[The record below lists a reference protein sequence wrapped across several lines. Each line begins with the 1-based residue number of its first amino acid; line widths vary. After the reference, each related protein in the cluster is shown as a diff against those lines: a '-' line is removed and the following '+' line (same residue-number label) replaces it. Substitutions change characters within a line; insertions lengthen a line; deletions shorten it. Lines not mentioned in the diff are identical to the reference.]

1 MQIRHNPTV
10 QETICEQ
17 TLANGLKVHLIPKPG
32 FAKTEVAL
40 SVAYGAVDRD
50 VFLSDEP
57 EVITFPDGIA
67 HFLEHMLFESESE
80 NISQQF
86 SAVGANVNAY
96 TSSTRTSFFFS
107 TTNGIQEPLTM
118 LLNLVF
124 FPNFSSELIDKE
136 RQIITK
142 EMRMYYDDLDQ
153 MIFDDTMKALYK
165 SHPITV
171 DIAGTEASIAIIDE
185 KWLKRAYDTFYHP
198 ENIHLVIV
206 GDIDPQTVIQHIEN
220 HRFMNLT
227 RFNRLKSRV
236 NHQEDIAVQKKQ
248 VSVLKDVNTDMLMF
262 GIKLDKTKDTSAFEN
277 DLFEI
282 KLTFLFDIVFGKTSD
297 IYRQLMDKHLI
308 NDTFEFSVT
317 SEKDFGYVLLFT
329 ESKKPI
335 ATKKAILDLLSHL
348 EEHFTDEFR
357 FLLAKKKMLGN
368 FIQSFDHISSLTGFL
383 TEYVMSGVDVFQLF
397 FAVNDITFLEVKAN
411 IPKITD
417 DTCTVVHYHR

>member
-1 MQIRHNPTV
+1 
-10 QETICEQ
+10 
-17 TLANGLKVHLIPKPG
+17 
-32 FAKTEVAL
+32 
-40 SVAYGAVDRD
+40 
-50 VFLSDEP
+50 
-57 EVITFPDGIA
+57 
-67 HFLEHMLFESESE
+67 
-80 NISQQF
+80 
-86 SAVGANVNAY
+86 
-96 TSSTRTSFFFS
+96 
-107 TTNGIQEPLTM
+107 
-118 LLNLVF
+118 
-124 FPNFSSELIDKE
+124 
-136 RQIITK
+136 
-142 EMRMYYDDLDQ
+142 
-153 MIFDDTMKALYK
+153 
-165 SHPITV
+165 
-171 DIAGTEASIAIIDE
+171 
-185 KWLKRAYDTFYHP
+185 
-198 ENIHLVIV
+198 VIV
-206 GDIDPQTVIQHIEN
+206 GDIDPQTVIKHIEN

-227 RFNRLKSRV
+227 RFNRLKFRV
-236 NHQEDIAVQKKQ
+236 NHQEDISVQKKQ
-248 VSVLKDVNTDMLMF
+248 ISVFKDVNTDMLMF

-297 IYRQLMDKHLI
+297 VYRQLMDKHLI

-383 TEYVMSGVDVFQLF
+383 TEYVMSGVDIFQLF